1 MSMATYTKDD
11 YDIKKMDINDRIDYD
26 INLLNYDLEANR
38 QLNTG
43 LTLLKDIRQIKNDPI
58 GSINFLLILFLFIA
72 LLTLLLTGVICNII
86 AMFSTKV
93 EYSMYMLGKLEGTSS
108 IYWFVCYII
117 LLLILFYYIYN
128 KVQNKFYMNRMNT

>member
-1 MSMATYTKDD
+1 MSIVTYTRDD

-26 INLLNYDLEANR
+26 VNFLNYDVEANR

-43 LTLLKDIRQIKNDPI
+43 LTLLKDIKQIKNDPI
-58 GSINFLLILFLFIA
+58 GGINFLLILFLFIS
-72 LLTLLLTGVICNII
+72 LLILLLTGVIFNII
-86 AMFSTKV
+86 AMFSTKI

-128 KVQNKFYMNRMNT
+128 RVQNKFYMKKE

>member
-1 MSMATYTKDD
+1 MATYTKYD

-43 LTLLKDIRQIKNDPI
+43 LTLLKDIKQIKNDPI

>member
-1 MSMATYTKDD
+1 MSIVTYTRDD
-11 YDIKKMDINDRIDYD
+11 YDIKKMDINDRIDY
-26 INLLNYDLEANR
+26 NVNFLNYDVEANR

-43 LTLLKDIRQIKNDPI
+43 LTLLKDIKQIKNDPI
-58 GSINFLLILFLFIA
+58 GGINFLLILFLFIS
-72 LLTLLLTGVICNII
+72 LLILLLTGVIFNII
-86 AMFSTKV
+86 SMFSTKI

-128 KVQNKFYMNRMNT
+128 RVQNKFYMKKE

>member
-26 INLLNYDLEANR
+26 INFLNYDLEANR